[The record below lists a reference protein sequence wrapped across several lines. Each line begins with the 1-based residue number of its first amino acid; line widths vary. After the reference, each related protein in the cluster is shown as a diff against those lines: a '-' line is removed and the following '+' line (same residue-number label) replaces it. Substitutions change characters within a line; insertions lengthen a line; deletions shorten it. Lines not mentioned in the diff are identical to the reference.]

1 MIAAIVILQVLD
13 ILTTYYL
20 VEKRGM
26 REGNPIMN
34 WAMQKIGF
42 WPALLGLKGIFVAYV
57 LIIPMPY
64 YLEIGILLM
73 YLAVVANNLWLVK
86 RLG

>member
-1 MIAAIVILQVLD
+1 MIAAIIILQVID
-13 ILTTYYL
+13 VLTTRYL
-20 VEKRGM
+20 LQKKGA
-26 REGNPIMN
+26 REANPIMN
-34 WAMQKIGF
+34 WAMKKIGF

-57 LIIPMPY
+57 LLMPMPY

-73 YLAVVANNLWLVK
+73 YMAVVANNFWLVK

>member
-34 WAMQKIGF
+34 WAMQRLGF
-42 WPALLGLKGIFVAYV
+42 WPALLGIKGIFVAGV
-57 LIIPMPY
+57 LTVAVPY
-64 YLEIGILLM
+64 YVEVGIMAL
-73 YLAVVANNLWLVK
+73 YVAVVANNLRLVK
-86 RLG
+86 GLG

>member
-34 WAMQKIGF
+34 WAMQRLGF
-42 WPALLGLKGIFVAYV
+42 WPALLGIKGIFVAGV
-57 LIIPMPY
+57 LTVPVPY
-64 YLEIGILLM
+64 YVEIGIIAL
-73 YLAVVANNLWLVK
+73 YVAVVANNLRLVK
-86 RLG
+86 GLG

>member
-1 MIAAIVILQVLD
+1 MITAILLLQIAD
-13 ILTTYYL
+13 IATTYHL
-20 VEKRGM
+20 VHKSGM

-34 WAMQKIGF
+34 WLMQRIGF